1 MKNVSLISLQGR
13 GVFKGELRGL
23 EHPSRKD
30 LMVKSGK
37 NCENRGSSCEKRENR
52 ILSTP

>member
-13 GVFKGELRGL
+13 GVFKG
-23 EHPSRKD
+23 D